1 MRLADAIKRASR
13 LRRRFGASQMSNHGS
28 FGVRRL
34 VAAIAPAPKGK
45 RRQVAALHV
54 GLVICPFL
62 ARIRGR
68 NRLAFPIALAWSL
81 ALALP
86 PPAEAQAGKPPP
98 GHERNLAVPRAAV
111 APLIDGI
118 PNDDVWRG

>member
-13 LRRRFGASQMSNHGS
+13 LRRRFGASQMNSHGP

-54 GLVICPFL
+54 GLVICPSL
-62 ARIRGR
+62 ARSRSR
-68 NRLAFPIALAWSL
+68 NRLAVLIALAWSL
-81 ALALP
+81 TLALALP
-86 PPAEAQAGKPPP
+86 AQAQADKPPP
-98 GHERNLAVPRAAV
+98 GH
-111 APLIDGI
+111 
-118 PNDDVWRG
+118 